1 VRKAA
6 NLCLNR
12 AELKSYL
19 GGYMTEAT
27 GVYEADSPWHGKP
40 TFQIKYDP
48 DAARQLMTEA
58 GYSASKPLHVTVA
71 TSASGSG
78 QMQPLADERVYPAE
92 PEELLLQCGYQS
104 GGMEHPVYQLAP
116 GRPDPSAKGI
126 DAINVSAAVNDPYF
140 GLIRFSTAKAFPPV
154 ATNWGYFST
163 RRRRSWPPPSS
174 TPLPRRR

>member
-48 DAARQLMTEA
+48 DTARKLMTEA
-58 GYSASKPLHVTVA
+58 GYSAA
-71 TSASGSG
+71 NRCTSRW
-78 QMQPLADERVYPAE
+78 PPRP
-92 PEELLLQCGYQS
+92 P
-104 GGMEHPVYQLAP
+104 AP
-116 GRPDPSAKGI
+116 GRCS
-126 DAINVSAAVNDPYF
+126 
-140 GLIRFSTAKAFPPV
+140 RC
-154 ATNWGYFST
+154 
-163 RRRRSWPPPSS
+163 R
-174 TPLPRRR
+174 